1 MSPITPN
8 QSSMSSALPEKSRRV
23 GTPARSRSALL
34 LASVAV
40 TAIFF
45 ILDSPAR
52 SSPNGSSSAELFC
65 YAAGLFMAVLY
76 SRFFAVEKVNSKFQK
91 LRQQVDFRRS
101 LIAVR
106 EHGLRK
112 LGAARTKVRAFLVEI
127 LERSRRRW
135 QQFLSLS
142 WPPQGPMFSYRTVK
156 AVGIALVLV
165 FIPLIMLPFLADMSG
180 DALDTNGL
188 RFFDAA
194 PKRCL
199 PGGAERPPGLSV
211 RSTGWLVV
219 AFMMSS
225 GLCAVHP
232 LQSGLLVA
240 F

>member
-1 MSPITPN
+1 MSPITRTR
-8 QSSMSSALPEKSRRV
+8 SSMSSALPEKSRRV
-23 GTPARSRSALL
+23 GTSARSRSVLL
-34 LASVAV
+34 LATVAV
-40 TAIFF
+40 TALFF

-52 SSPNGSSSAELFC
+52 SSPNGSSSAEFFC

-76 SRFFAVEKVNSKFQK
+76 ARFFAVEKVDSKFQK
-91 LRQQVDFRRS
+91 FRQQVDFRRS

-127 LERSRRRW
+127 LERFRSRW
-135 QQFLSLS
+135 QLR
-142 WPPQGPMFSYRTVK
+142 PPQGPMFSYRTVK
-156 AVGIALVLV
+156 VVSIALVLM
-165 FIPLIMLPFLADMSG
+165 FIPLMMLPFLADMSG
-180 DALDTNGL
+180 DALDTNRL
-188 RFFDAA
+188 LFFDAV
-194 PKRCL
+194 PKRCST
-199 PGGAERPPGLSV
+199 GGVERRQGLSV
-211 RSTGWLVV
+211 RSTTWLVV